1 MSKQSVYICGRN
13 LDKRFINDK
22 KTDKMKLYIPEGYKP
37 LIDARQTETAIKR
50 VKDFFQLNLAAE
62 LRLSRVT
69 APLFVMTGTGINDDL
84 NGTERSVKFPIK
96 ELGDAKAEVVHS
108 LAKWKRLTLGRLGIQ
123 PGYGL
128 YTDMN
133 AIRADEE
140 LTNIH
145 SLYVDQWDWEQT
157 MTAEDRTLD
166 FLKKTVGGI
175 FQVLRRTEFFICE
188 QYPQLSPQL
197 PEEITYIHAE
207 DLARDYPGL
216 GVKERESAAAKKYG
230 AIFVIG
236 IGGEL
241 EATGE
246 KHDGRAPD
254 YDDWSTATEGKYKG
268 LNGDIILWNPVLE
281 SAFEISSMGIRVD
294 KEALLRQL
302 CICGDEQRKELYFH
316 QKLLKDEIPLSIGG
330 GIGQSRLCMYFLQKA
345 HIAEVQASIWP
356 DELYEKC
363 EAAGVPIM

>member
-1 MSKQSVYICGRN
+1 
-13 LDKRFINDK
+13 
-22 KTDKMKLYIPEGYKP
+22 MKFYIPEGYKS
-37 LIDARQTETAIKR
+37 LIDLKQTETAIKR

-69 APLFVMTGTGINDDL
+69 APLFVMSGTGINDDL
-84 NGTERSVKFPIK
+84 NGTERAVNFPIK
-96 ELGDAKAEVVHS
+96 ELGDARAEVVHS
-108 LAKWKRLTLGRLGIQ
+108 LAKWKRLKLGKLGIES
-123 PGYGL
+123 GYGL

-157 MTAEDRTLD
+157 MSKEDRTLD
-166 FLKKTVGGI
+166 FLKKTVSGI
-175 FQVLRRTEFFICE
+175 FQVLRRTEFFISE
-188 QYPQLSPQL
+188 QYPQVTPQL
-197 PEEITYIHAE
+197 PDEITFIHAE
-207 DLARDYPGL
+207 DLAAQYPDL
-216 GVKERESAAAKKYG
+216 SAKDREAKAAKEFG

-236 IGGEL
+236 IGGKL
-241 EATGE
+241 DVIGE

-254 YDDWSTATEGKYKG
+254 YDDWSTPTVGDYKG
-268 LNGDIILWNPVLE
+268 LNGDIILWNPVLDIP
-281 SAFEISSMGIRVD
+281 FEISSMGIRVD

-302 CICGDEQRKELYFH
+302 DICEQQERAELYFH
-316 QKLLKDEIPLSIGG
+316 QKLLNDEIPLSIGG

-356 DELYEKC
+356 DEMLKECEKI
-363 EAAGVPIM
+363 GLDIM